1 MLLVSLAFVRD
12 TLLLLYSLCHA
23 SGCLL
28 RCHTSQGLSAPGS
41 RGKTYA
47 VADYIMYD
55 KVTVSKTI
63 VPFPMIL
70 YDALLNVVHDRT
82 GPGVYR
88 RRKIE

>member
-1 MLLVSLAFVRD
+1 M
-12 TLLLLYSLCHA
+12 
-23 SGCLL
+23 
-28 RCHTSQGLSAPGS
+28 
-41 RGKTYA
+41 
-47 VADYIMYD
+47 ADYIMYD